1 METSEFSFYN
11 VLFCL
16 VLRHL
21 QGSYRHAAIPLQERT
36 QVLLEQPNLGFSL
49 QLKARDSVWRTL
61 NRLQLEAD

>member
-16 VLRHL
+16 VLGHL

-36 QVLLEQPNLGFSL
+36 QVLLEQPNLGFS
-49 QLKARDSVWRTL
+49 SS
-61 NRLQLEAD
+61 